1 MEPKNYYK
9 IIPKRLAEK
18 KSTYKNYSKVKIEVP
33 CFGLIIG
40 CTSAGKTNSLLFLVE
55 QIGAWNKIYLFT
67 KQPNEPLYKYLTDC
81 INKVENKH
89 KVKV

>member
-1 MEPKNYYK
+1 MHPRNYYSQ
-9 IIPKRLAEK
+9 IPKRLVERK
-18 KSTYKNYSKVKIEVP
+18 QTYKNYSKVKIEVP
-33 CFGLIIG
+33 CFGLIVG
-40 CTSAGKTNSLLFLVE
+40 ATAAGKTNSLLFLVE
-55 QIGAWNKIYLFT
+55 QIAAWNKIFLFT